1 MKKPK
6 KLKPTFTRRIMQLVC
21 LCLGLLLMVMMPVTA
36 YFQHQINQGSFQP
49 QEALPTLQQY
59 VAENLAAVE
68 QKTDSGKGVGNILL
82 IGQDRVEGQG
92 RSRSDSMILCTFN
105 KKTNQL
111 TKASVQRDMYVTIPG
126 FGGNRINAAYTFGG
140 MELLDRTLKE
150 NFDVSVDANVEV
162 DFAQFAQIIDLLGGV
177 EIELREDEARV
188 IREETGTE
196 VEEGLQLLSGS
207 QALTYAR
214 IRKLD
219 AEGDFGRTN
228 RQRKVM
234 SAILDTYRNAD
245 MKTILSLVKDVLP
258 MVNTDMTPLEM
269 VKYAVELFPILSSME
284 TVSQRIPADGA
295 YADRRIDGMSVLVPD
310 LEAARELLRSTMA
323 GE

>member
-6 KLKPTFTRRIMQLVC
+6 KMRSTFTRRIMQLVC
-21 LCLGLLLMVMMPVTA
+21 LLLGLTLMVMMPVTA
-36 YFQHQINQGSFQP
+36 YFQHQINQGRIQP
-49 QEALPTLQQY
+49 QDALPTLQHY

-68 QKTDSGKGVGNILL
+68 QKKDTGKGVVNILL

-105 KKTNQL
+105 KKTNRL
-111 TKASVQRDMYVTIPG
+111 TMTSFLRDMYVKIPG
-126 FGGNRINAAYTFGG
+126 FGSNRINAAYTFGG
-140 MELLDRTLKE
+140 MELLDRTLAE
-150 NFDVSVDANVEV
+150 NFGVSVDANVEV
-162 DFAQFAQIIDLLGGV
+162 DFEQFAQIIDLLGGV

-196 VEEGLQLLSGS
+196 VEAGVQLLNGS

-234 SAILDTYRNAD
+234 SAILNTYKSAD

-258 MVNTDMTPLEM
+258 MVSTDMNPLEM
-269 VKYAVELFPILSSME
+269 VKYAVELFPSLSSME
-284 TVSQRIPADGA
+284 TVSQRIPADGS
-295 YADRRIDGMSVLVPD
+295 YEDRRIDGMSVLVPD
-310 LEAARELLRSTMA
+310 LEAARELLDSTMA